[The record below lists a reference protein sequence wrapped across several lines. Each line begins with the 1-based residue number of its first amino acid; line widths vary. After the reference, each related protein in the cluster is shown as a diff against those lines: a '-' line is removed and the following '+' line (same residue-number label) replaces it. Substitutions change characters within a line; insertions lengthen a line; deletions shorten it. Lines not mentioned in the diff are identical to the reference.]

1 MLFACAVGRVTACFQ
16 PRLDPTMV
24 LPQLVTTR
32 VAGPFVAVDEEIG
45 MVDAAGVVPVHLWM
59 TATHSDAEV
68 VREKGGGINVTVTV
82 SGTESA

>member
-32 VAGPFVAVDEEIG
+32 AAGRFVAVDEEIG
-45 MVDAAGVVPVHLWM
+45 MVDAAGVAPVHL
-59 TATHSDAEV
+59 
-68 VREKGGGINVTVTV
+68 
-82 SGTESA
+82 